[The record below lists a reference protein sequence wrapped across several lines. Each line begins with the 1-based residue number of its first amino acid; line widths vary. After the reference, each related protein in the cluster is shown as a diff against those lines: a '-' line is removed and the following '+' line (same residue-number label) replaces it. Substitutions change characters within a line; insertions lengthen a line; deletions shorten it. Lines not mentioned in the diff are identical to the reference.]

1 MVSKTM
7 NRVILAEKQA
17 AEKVDLANEKSQQ
30 IISTANE
37 KAKEIIKKAKQESN
51 TEAES
56 LMQINKIQITEIF
69 DNNNKISIN
78 EASEIRTKVH
88 VKREKA
94 IDMVIKKII
103 SQ

>member
-7 NRVILAEKQA
+7 NRVILAEKRA
-17 AEKVDLANEKSQQ
+17 AEKVDLANEKAKG
-30 IISTANE
+30 IIE
-37 KAKEIIKKAKQESN
+37 KAKQESN